1 LQPLWQQAGILSL
14 FALDFQ
20 RRSLM
25 LRIKYGIALL
35 IALLLVGL
43 LPLVAFAASPHFTSV
58 SASNS
63 GPGNLTVTFT
73 EAGLGDNVLI
83 NYEAS
88 ANGTAMYACING
100 GNKHPEATNKE
111 TVSGPLSAL
120 GTFSS
125 GKNGMISAS
134 LLVSPP
140 PPGSFTCPSGQT
152 LVLAFVSYTT
162 VGIADTT
169 NSVSQGI
176 PGTFSECLV
185 DPALGLCP

>member
-1 LQPLWQQAGILSL
+1 
-14 FALDFQ
+14 
-20 RRSLM
+20 M

-35 IALLLVGL
+35 IALFLVGL
-43 LPLVAFAASPHFTSV
+43 LPLATFAASPHFLSV
-58 SASNS
+58 SASD
-63 GPGNLTVTFT
+63 PTGNLTVTFK
-73 EAGLGDNVLI
+73 EAGLGNNVLI

-88 ANGTAMYACING
+88 ANGTAVYACING
-100 GNKHPEATNKE
+100 GNKHPNATNKE
-111 TVSGPLSAL
+111 TVSGPVIAF

-125 GKNGMISAS
+125 DKNGTVSAS

-140 PPGSFTCPSGQT
+140 PPGSFSCPSGQT
-152 LVLAFVSYTT
+152 LVLAFVSYTG

-169 NSVSQGI
+169 NNVSKGI

>member
-1 LQPLWQQAGILSL
+1 
-14 FALDFQ
+14 
-20 RRSLM
+20 M
-25 LRIKYGIALL
+25 LRRKYGIALL
-35 IALLLVGL
+35 IALFLVGL

-63 GPGNLTVTFT
+63 GPGNLTVTFK
-73 EAGLGDNVLI
+73 EVGLGNTVLI

-88 ANGTAMYACING
+88 ANGTAVYACING

-111 TVSGPLSAL
+111 TVSGPVSAL

-125 GKNGMISAS
+125 DQNGTISAS
-134 LLVSPP
+134 LSVSPP
-140 PPGSFTCPSGQT
+140 SPGSFSCPSGQT

-162 VGIADTT
+162 VEIADIT
-169 NSVSQGI
+169 NTVSQGI